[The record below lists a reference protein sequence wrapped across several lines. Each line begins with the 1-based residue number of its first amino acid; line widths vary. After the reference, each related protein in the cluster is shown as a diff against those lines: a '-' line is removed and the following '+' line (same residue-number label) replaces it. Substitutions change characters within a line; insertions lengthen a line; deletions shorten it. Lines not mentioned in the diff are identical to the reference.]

1 MPLELETIELQIG
14 TIKVLSYQVD
24 DPGGMEFGLI
34 SATYQIVDR
43 ATGEVVQGGDAVV
56 NNEDLDEAGNA
67 VKSVMVTLDLTIGTS
82 GVRQVDGYDPKIYL
96 LLIHWYA
103 DTGDDDIIKAPIRV
117 VNVGDV
123 FLYPSPRDRWT
134 TTTTTTTTT
143 ITTTETTTET
153 TTTTPP

>member
-34 SATYQIVDR
+34 NATYQLVDR
-43 ATGEVVQGGDAVV
+43 ATGEVVQSGDGVV
-56 NNEDLDEAGNA
+56 SNEDLDEAGN
-67 VKSVMVTLDLTIGTS
+67 VIRSVMITMDLTIGTS
-82 GVRQVDGYDPKIYL
+82 GVKQVDGYDPKIYL

-123 FLYPSPRDRWT
+123 FLYPAPQDRWT
-134 TTTTTTTTT
+134 TTTTTTSTTT
-143 ITTTETTTET
+143 TTTTET